1 MEPSIASLHS
11 PFCGDLRS
19 KKYFFLEQPARTPEQ
34 FLDASNDCW
43 CARTQ
48 MRVGPDDEIVDVHD
62 CQAGRAC
69 FRRAGAER
77 PGLGSIA

>member
-1 MEPSIASLHS
+1 MDASLPDLIS

-19 KKYFFLEQPARTPEQ
+19 KKYYFLKRPALNPAE

-48 MRVGPDDEIVDVHD
+48 MRLGPDDKGVDPES
-62 CQAGRAC
+62 CCAGRSC
-69 FRRAGAER
+69 FRHAASDK
-77 PGLGSIA
+77 PVA